1 MDIQIIVDSC
11 CDLTPALRNLLRVSV
26 ASLKIDVGSIHYVDD
41 GRIDGKKRGELCG
54 DALRQ
59 AVR

>member
-41 GRIDGKKRGELCG
+41 IP
-54 DALRQ
+54 
-59 AVR
+59 